1 MQKSLTKFT
10 MVLAAVLALSM
21 VASAQTDEGQ
31 AGQQPAGN
39 QARGRGRG
47 RGEASAPS
55 PTANLPYDPHD
66 FSEYGWGAAERL
78 TR

>member
-31 AGQQPAGN
+31 AGQQPAAN
-39 QARGRGRG
+39 PGRGRG
-47 RGEASAPS
+47 RGASSKCPISHCEFAVRS
-55 PTANLPYDPHD
+55 ARFFRNMD
-66 FSEYGWGAAERL
+66 GARRSL
-78 TR
+78 